1 MEEKRREED
10 KVRVE
15 VVLVVE
21 IRSDSLDLRRVGE

>member
-21 IRSDSLDLRRVGE
+21 IRSDSLDSRRVGE